1 MTVHYSDIWHI
12 QSIIYSVTK
21 SFVPA
26 STKGYVSV
34 EFDRDC
40 KDIVDTDKETTFLND
55 VQKGIAAKLSLNES
69 EITDMDASCGS
80 IIVNFTIVLSNRTAL
95 NASLDKLGQLTR
107 SADLVLQLTDGSVI
121 KVCLWLSF

>member
-1 MTVHYSDIWHI
+1 M
-12 QSIIYSVTK
+12 
-21 SFVPA
+21 
-26 STKGYVSV
+26 SV

-55 VQKGIAAKLSLNES
+55 VRKGIAAKLSLNES